1 VRAPIAAH
9 IPQILIC
16 DTPTSMRGGAGSGMH
31 YDKKATECAL
41 PEIPG
46 CVRRSPEEIRAV
58 NLPPGPF
65 DPENVPRHVVSV
77 AIRALLR
84 CGHAIDKNEAR
95 YVVAAV
101 LEADRRAKAKPA
113 PKTRPRSRP
122 PARRQQP
129 RPVKAA
135 SSLNAP
141 AVISCFPF
149 SSIPAPPSRGFAH

>member
-1 VRAPIAAH
+1 
-9 IPQILIC
+9 
-16 DTPTSMRGGAGSGMH
+16 M
-31 YDKKATECAL
+31 
-41 PEIPG
+41 
-46 CVRRSPEEIRAV
+46 

-113 PKTRPRSRP
+113 PKARRRPRP
-122 PARRQQP
+122 AARRPQP

-141 AVISCFPF
+141 PVIGPLS
-149 SSIPAPPSRGFAH
+149 A